1 MNWEGLVLLMSDV
14 FMVINFLLS
23 FIIRYV
29 IIVLKGFVFIFIINV
44 VVFFWRGNIY
54 RCLWFVFKD
63 VLFVKN
69 NSDVF
74 LEFCLYF
81 LC

>member
-1 MNWEGLVLLMSDV
+1 MNWEGLVLLMSDI

>member
-29 IIVLKGFVFIFIINV
+29 IIVLKGFVFIFIING

>member
-1 MNWEGLVLLMSDV
+1 MLLMSDV